1 MLCVAVMLSVMVMG
15 AGAAFSDQDKIENT
29 EAVDA
34 CSALNIIGG
43 YPDGSYKPEGN
54 IKRSEICKM
63 ICVALNGGEEPTL
76 GTPATPTFSDVRN
89 TPNAAWAE
97 KYIESCVSQGIVS
110 GVGGGRFSPNGN
122 VTASQLSK
130 MLLVSLGYD
139 SDIEG
144 YTGNAWD
151 MNVTVRAT
159 QVGLY
164 KGLEGVDGSAALT
177 RENAAQMV
185 WNALQAKE
193 VKYEYTLV
201 SENGQLVSKPTL
213 VEKDITLLEDKYD
226 ATITTGVV
234 TNVDYNSKGYTVQI
248 QTGVDKT
255 NQPIY
260 VNLSKLTN
268 DPTDLVGKSVKA
280 MYKDADEVY
289 GIYVNAENTATVV
302 DTTLGDLDL
311 SKSEYKLDGVTYKVK
326 TGDFGAVKAVDT
338 LGNVLKKDSSSLT
351 DLDAVKTDGTIFSKA
366 SKGVLIDNTGDE
378 KIDIAVVTPVA
389 FGEITYLNAKN
400 ITVKGVMTN
409 AKVEDCDI
417 YKDAAKGDRVA
428 VVKDTYV
435 ADDST
440 VITKL
445 DSVSGK
451 VDATKTGE
459 ARIDGTWYDT
469 AIEVTLDDKGEFFL
483 YNGYIV
489 DVDATGG
496 SIADVAYLISSGTS
510 MDVDGNYQA
519 KVMMN
524 GETKLVS
531 MKGTSSVGAGDK
543 EVYVTYEIDDG
554 VYEFTK
560 ITAGNILNGEYTAA
574 AVTSYKDGR
583 IYASGKAEYL
593 IDDDAVVY
601 VKYNTDKYAILSG
614 KDVAGW
620 GDKEKTFTG
629 SDSMVLVE
637 EGDSMKKIQGAF
649 INLGSDKMPAS
660 TVSYGLIVSDI
671 VKASDNKSEF
681 TLWNGSEQ
689 IEVVTS
695 SNMEGIKK
703 FQAVEYVKNSDDTY
717 DIDAVSVY
725 GGKCDHM
732 AGVTSGL
739 DQYSILSHTS
749 NVVQLGNGNY
759 AAKNYNIT
767 KDTQIIY
774 VDTSASEL
782 DAICVN
788 GGTIS
793 DAAPAKENNAYYRNA
808 SFVIDEGSD
817 LALLIVL
824 TNTGTTSGTIGS
836 GDHADAHKGA

>member
-1 MLCVAVMLSVMVMG
+1 MDAV
-15 AGAAFSDQDKIENT
+15 ET
-29 EAVDA
+29 
-34 CSALNIIGG
+34 
-43 YPDGSYKPEGN
+43 DGSN
-54 IKRSEICKM
+54 
-63 ICVALNGGEEPTL
+63 
-76 GTPATPTFSDVRN
+76 
-89 TPNAAWAE
+89 
-97 KYIESCVSQGIVS
+97 
-110 GVGGGRFSPNGN
+110 
-122 VTASQLSK
+122 
-130 MLLVSLGYD
+130 
-139 SDIEG
+139 
-144 YTGNAWD
+144 
-151 MNVTVRAT
+151 
-159 QVGLY
+159 
-164 KGLEGVDGSAALT
+164 
-177 RENAAQMV
+177 
-185 WNALQAKE
+185 
-193 VKYEYTLV
+193 
-201 SENGQLVSKPTL
+201 
-213 VEKDITLLEDKYD
+213 
-226 ATITTGVV
+226 
-234 TNVDYNSKGYTVQI
+234 
-248 QTGVDKT
+248 
-255 NQPIY
+255 
-260 VNLSKLTN
+260 
-268 DPTDLVGKSVKA
+268 
-280 MYKDADEVY
+280 
-289 GIYVNAENTATVV
+289 
-302 DTTLGDLDL
+302 
-311 SKSEYKLDGVTYKVK
+311 
-326 TGDFGAVKAVDT
+326 
-338 LGNVLKKDSSSLT
+338 
-351 DLDAVKTDGTIFSKA
+351 FSKA
-366 SKGVLIDNTGDE
+366 SKVVLIDNTGDE

-469 AIEVTLDDKGEFFL
+469 AVTVNLDDKGEFFL

-531 MKGTSSVGAGDK
+531 MKKTDSVDAGSK

-560 ITAGNILNGEYTAA
+560 TAA
-574 AVTSYKDGR
+574 AVASYKDGR
-583 IYASGKAEYL
+583 IYTSDNGEYL

-637 EGDSMKKIQGAF
+637 KGDSMKKIQGAF

-671 VKASDNKSEF
+671 VDASDNKSEF

-725 GGKCDHM
+725 GGECNHM
-732 AGVTSGL
+732 AGVASGL

-749 NVVQLGNGNY
+749 NVVQLGNGDY

-793 DAAPAKENNAYYRNA
+793 DAAPGEKENTYYRNA

-824 TNTGTTSGTIGS
+824 TNTGTTSNTIGTGTHS
-836 GDHADAHKGA
+836 DS

>member
-1 MLCVAVMLSVMVMG
+1 M
-15 AGAAFSDQDKIENT
+15 
-29 EAVDA
+29 
-34 CSALNIIGG
+34 
-43 YPDGSYKPEGN
+43 
-54 IKRSEICKM
+54 
-63 ICVALNGGEEPTL
+63 
-76 GTPATPTFSDVRN
+76 
-89 TPNAAWAE
+89 
-97 KYIESCVSQGIVS
+97 
-110 GVGGGRFSPNGN
+110 
-122 VTASQLSK
+122 
-130 MLLVSLGYD
+130 
-139 SDIEG
+139 
-144 YTGNAWD
+144 
-151 MNVTVRAT
+151 
-159 QVGLY
+159 
-164 KGLEGVDGSAALT
+164 
-177 RENAAQMV
+177 
-185 WNALQAKE
+185 
-193 VKYEYTLV
+193 
-201 SENGQLVSKPTL
+201 
-213 VEKDITLLEDKYD
+213 
-226 ATITTGVV
+226 
-234 TNVDYNSKGYTVQI
+234 
-248 QTGVDKT
+248 
-255 NQPIY
+255 
-260 VNLSKLTN
+260 
-268 DPTDLVGKSVKA
+268 
-280 MYKDADEVY
+280 
-289 GIYVNAENTATVV
+289 
-302 DTTLGDLDL
+302 
-311 SKSEYKLDGVTYKVK
+311 
-326 TGDFGAVKAVDT
+326 
-338 LGNVLKKDSSSLT
+338 
-351 DLDAVKTDGTIFSKA
+351 
-366 SKGVLIDNTGDE
+366 
-378 KIDIAVVTPVA
+378 
-389 FGEITYLNAKN
+389 
-400 ITVKGVMTN
+400 
-409 AKVEDCDI
+409 
-417 YKDAAKGDRVA
+417 
-428 VVKDTYV
+428 
-435 ADDST
+435 
-440 VITKL
+440 ITKL

-451 VDATKTGE
+451 VDATKDGE

-469 AIEVTLDDKGEFFL
+469 AVTVKLDDKGEFFL

-531 MKGTSSVGAGDK
+531 MKKTDSVDAGSK

-560 ITAGNILNGEYTAA
+560 ITAGNILNDEYTAA
-574 AVTSYKDGR
+574 AVASYKDGR
-583 IYASGKAEYL
+583 IYTSDNGEYL

-793 DAAPAKENNAYYRNA
+793 DAAPGEKENTYYRNA

-824 TNTGTTSGTIGS
+824 TNTGTTSNTIGTGTHS
-836 GDHADAHKGA
+836 DS